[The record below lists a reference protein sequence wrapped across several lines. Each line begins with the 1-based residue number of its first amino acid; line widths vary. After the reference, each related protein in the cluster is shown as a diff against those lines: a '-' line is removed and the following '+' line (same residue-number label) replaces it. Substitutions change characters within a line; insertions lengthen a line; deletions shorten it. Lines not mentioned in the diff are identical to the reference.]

1 MLVKKMPI
9 LQWFPGSETVKNL
22 SFSTG
27 FEGSFQPVFYDIET
41 TGLSRNSTFCYLIG
55 AVAFED
61 GKWQMYQWFAQREQD
76 ESLLLKEFSR
86 FLSSASVTIQ
96 YNGNQFDQPYLEER
110 YRLHKLPSPFE
121 GTPSLDLYQVLK
133 PLKSLLKLPS
143 MKQPALEEFLSL
155 PVRTYMDGHDC
166 IRLFRNYIKN
176 HNPESAEI
184 LLGHNQEDLQGLG
197 QILSMT
203 SYLNIKKGKYEPEE
217 AVFDGEHLL
226 MTVRL
231 SEALPVPFSNGT
243 TDFYIKGE
251 DTILRLIIRTKN
263 GQTKQ
268 YYPNYKDY
276 HYIPSE
282 DTAMPKSLSAC
293 LDKSLRKAARP
304 ETCYTWFDCSGAFL
318 TNKKQQLSYLRNTLP
333 FLLGT
338 LK

>member
-22 SFSTG
+22 SFPTG
-27 FEGSFQPVFYDIET
+27 FRESFQPVFYDIET

-76 ESLLLKEFSR
+76 EPLLLKEFSR

-110 YRLHKLPSPFE
+110 YRIHKFPSPFE
-121 GTPSLDLYQVLK
+121 EKPSFDLYQILK
-133 PLKSLLKLPS
+133 PLKFLLKLPS

-166 IRLFRNYIKN
+166 IRLFRNYLKSQ
-176 HNPESAEI
+176 NPEAAEI
-184 LLGHNQEDLQGLG
+184 LMGHNQEDLQGLG

-203 SYLNIKKGKYEPEE
+203 SYLNIKEGKYEPEE

-251 DTILRLIIRTKN
+251 DTLLRLIIRTKN

-268 YYPNYKDY
+268 YYPNFKDY